1 MTRAPA
7 FRPKSWTACSSRSSR
22 PRESTAPGSAWPSA
36 LASSA
41 RWAAGCGSRTWREA
55 GRLSFE
61 LPIDAGAGDDAA
73 RSATRPAGKRL
84 ALLVV
89 EDEDAVRRAMALLA
103 KRLGHEVT

>member
-1 MTRAPA
+1 MIRRPPRSTLFPYTTLFRSLGLAISFGLVRAMGGRMWIQNVEGGGA
-7 FRPKSWTACSSRSSR
+7 
-22 PRESTAPGSAWPSA
+22 
-36 LASSA
+36 
-41 RWAAGCGSRTWREA
+41 
-55 GRLSFE
+55 RLSFE

-103 KRLGHEVT
+103 KRLGHEVTSVG